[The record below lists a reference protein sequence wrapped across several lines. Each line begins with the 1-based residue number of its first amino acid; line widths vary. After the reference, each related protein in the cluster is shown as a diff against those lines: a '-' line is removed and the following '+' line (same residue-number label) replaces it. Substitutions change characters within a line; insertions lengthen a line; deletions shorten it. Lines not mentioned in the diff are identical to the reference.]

1 MVRGVTMNE
10 AELLEH
16 IRKAWKIILLSC
28 SQYGKITIDFVDGD
42 SKHVAVQYNVLPD
55 KYRLKEDVKKF

>member
-1 MVRGVTMNE
+1 MNK

-28 SQYGKITIDFVDGD
+28 SKYGKITIDFVDGD
-42 SKHVAVQYNVLPD
+42 PKHVAVQYNVLPD